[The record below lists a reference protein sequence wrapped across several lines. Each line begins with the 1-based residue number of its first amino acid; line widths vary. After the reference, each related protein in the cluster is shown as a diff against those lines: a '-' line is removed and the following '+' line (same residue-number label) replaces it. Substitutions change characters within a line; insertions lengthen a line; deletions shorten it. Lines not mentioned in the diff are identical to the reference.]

1 MQSRR
6 LRASNLSNR
15 DEVEASY
22 NRWIYCYFAY
32 FVYTL
37 LAVRAFFLRS
47 ATFLVLLNWWT
58 FLAPITAI
66 NTAVSLLWFQYSF
79 AVFALVK
86 VLASICRHCFFFFVS
101 AVGASDCWLQ
111 FYFHF
116 IFPFCLLLNILFR

>member
-1 MQSRR
+1 MLQCRNFIYRLTLQGTNRR
-6 LRASNLSNR
+6 IR
-15 DEVEASY
+15 DPYV
-22 NRWIYCYFAY
+22 RWCERRTPS
-32 FVYTL
+32 VYLAEPSTR

-101 AVGASDCWLQ
+101 AVGASDC
-111 FYFHF
+111 
-116 IFPFCLLLNILFR
+116 